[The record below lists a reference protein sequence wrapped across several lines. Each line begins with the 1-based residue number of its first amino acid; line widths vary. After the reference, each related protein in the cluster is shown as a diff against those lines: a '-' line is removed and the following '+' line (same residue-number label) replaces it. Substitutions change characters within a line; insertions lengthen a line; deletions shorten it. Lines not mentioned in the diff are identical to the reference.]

1 LIIVAVVLSALV
13 TMLLVAL
20 FIATVGPVS
29 RRFRIV
35 RTSTPASSVQSAPGI
50 SLRDEVDELAQ
61 FLAAWQRVTVDRLSG
76 RVEQS
81 EVLDKG
87 LLAHVAKLLGAER
100 IVISLLDPS
109 GLRVVDGHPD
119 VEESVV
125 VGDSPSRRAV
135 HSGQIFIGD
144 LNDDA
149 WGPDT
154 VAYRELTGA
163 GPVMAIPMVS
173 GGESIGAVMVLRSA
187 GEITFTRVESDRAR
201 ILVPPLAGA
210 VRLSSLSDQLRSDN
224 LAADVERTRLSNS
237 LRMLL
242 ESAGEGIYG
251 IDADGR
257 CTFMN
262 TAAAGALGV
271 DVSDVMGEL
280 THPLFH
286 HNRSDGSV
294 IAFTDSPI
302 YKAMHGGGSCR
313 VATEVMWRSDD
324 SSFPA
329 EYSAFPIVD
338 EAAVTGEATGA
349 VITFNDI
356 TERKRIEDDLAVAHA
371 QAMEASRLKSE
382 FLANMS
388 HEIRTPMN
396 GVIGMTGL
404 LFTTSLN
411 GEQREYAEAI
421 SQSAESLLTVINDIL
436 DFSKIEAGKIDI
448 EVIDFD
454 LRVVVEEA
462 AKVVAPKADEKD
474 LELAVMVDPQMSMRV
489 RGDPGRIRQ
498 ILINMLGNAVKFTD
512 VGEVILRVR
521 KESEQGTA
529 LGVRFEIIDTGI
541 GIDATQQARLFES
554 FIQADAST
562 TRRFG
567 GTGLGLAICK
577 KLVERMGGQVGVE
590 SAAGKGS
597 TFWFT
602 LTLETSARSHGKAA
616 PSRAALQDVRV
627 LVVDDNSTNRV
638 ILEQNLRVWG
648 ARSASFESGP
658 DALAGFRYAVEAG
671 DPYRL
676 AILDYQMPGMDGIDL
691 TRAIRRDPVYDSVGL
706 ILLTSSSRP
715 GDTEVAE
722 AAGINAFL
730 TKPARIANLY
740 DCLATLL
747 VRTDDEIGDPVITES
762 LRYSFTEVA
771 PEMRSRI
778 LVVDDNPVNQRVAV
792 RMLEKM
798 GHRVD
803 IADNGI
809 GALAALVRVRYDAVL
824 MDCQMPEMDGF
835 EATREI
841 RRREGSD
848 RHTVIIAMTAGAMTG
863 DQDKCLAAG
872 MDAYLSKPVKA
883 DVLASM
889 VDLWAGSK
897 SHHEQA
903 EAQDQPSGGL
913 LDQTYVAGLRELGT
927 DEFDKLIRLFL
938 KDGQQRVDGL
948 RAAQT
953 AGDRAAMVKLAH
965 SLKGSASSF
974 GAGTLAARCGELQA
988 RARAAD
994 AADDARMIDCVD
1006 AEFVLASAA
1015 LRAELEPETVV
1026 VHSNGAQ
1033 ANGPRANGANA
1044 PGQ

>member
-1 LIIVAVVLSALV
+1 MIVVAVLISVVL
-13 TMLLVAL
+13 TLLCGVL
-20 FIATVGPVS
+20 FLATIGPVS

-35 RTSTPASSVQSAPGI
+35 RTLSPSASHHAAPGI
-50 SLRDEVDELAQ
+50 TLRDEVDELAQ
-61 FLAAWQRVTVDRLSG
+61 FLAAWQRVTDDRLSG

-81 EVLDKG
+81 EVLDAG
-87 LLAHVAKLLGAER
+87 LLAHVANLLGAER

-109 GLRVVDGHPD
+109 GLRIVDGHPGI
-119 VEESVV
+119 EESIV

-135 HSGQIFIGD
+135 HSGQIYIGD
-144 LNDDA
+144 LHADKP

-154 VAYRELTGA
+154 IAFRDRTGT

-173 GGESIGAVMVLRSA
+173 GGESVGAVMVLRSA
-187 GEITFTRVESDRAR
+187 GEIQFTRVESDRAR

-210 VRLSSLSDQLRSDN
+210 VRLSSLSDQTRSDN
-224 LAADVERTRLSNS
+224 IAADMERTRLSTS

-271 DVSDVMGEL
+271 DVAKVMGEL

-286 HNRSDGSV
+286 HNRADGTV
-294 IAFTDSPI
+294 IAFIDSPI

-313 VATEVMWRSDD
+313 VATEVMWRSDGR
-324 SSFPA
+324 SFPA

-338 EAAVTGEATGA
+338 EAAITGEATGA

-404 LFTTSLN
+404 LCTTTLN
-411 GEQREYAEAI
+411 AEQREYAEAI
-421 SQSAESLLTVINDIL
+421 SQSAESLLAVINDIL

-454 LRVVVEEA
+454 LRTVVDEA
-462 AKVVAPKADEKD
+462 VKLVAPKADEKD
-474 LELAVMVDPQMSMRV
+474 LGLEVIVDPQMSMSV

-498 ILINMLGNAVKFTD
+498 ILINLLGNAVKFTD
-512 VGEVILRVR
+512 TGDVVLRVR
-521 KESEQGTA
+521 KESAHGTSI
-529 LGVRFEIIDTGI
+529 GVRFEVADTGI

-567 GTGLGLAICK
+567 GTGLGLAISK
-577 KLVERMGGQVGVE
+577 RLAERMGGQIGVLSE
-590 SAAGKGS
+590 AGRGS

-602 LTLETSARSHGKAA
+602 ITLETADHARGRQAPSPGLVPVPNGSADIVINERVRDSFIEVAESARA
-616 PSRAALQDVRV
+616 RL
-627 LVVDDNSTNRV
+627 LVVDDS
-638 ILEQNLRVWG
+638 
-648 ARSASFESGP
+648 
-658 DALAGFRYAVEAG
+658 
-671 DPYRL
+671 
-676 AILDYQMPGMDGIDL
+676 
-691 TRAIRRDPVYDSVGL
+691 
-706 ILLTSSSRP
+706 
-715 GDTEVAE
+715 
-722 AAGINAFL
+722 
-730 TKPARIANLY
+730 
-740 DCLATLL
+740 
-747 VRTDDEIGDPVITES
+747 
-762 LRYSFTEVA
+762 
-771 PEMRSRI
+771 
-778 LVVDDNPVNQRVAV
+778 PVNQRVAV

-798 GHRVD
+798 GHVVD
-803 IADNGI
+803 VADNGV
-809 GALAALVRVRYDAVL
+809 GALAALGRVRYDAVL

-848 RHTVIIAMTAGAMTG
+848 RHTIVIAMTAGAMAG
-863 DQDKCLAAG
+863 DHDKCLAAG
-872 MDAYLSKPVKA
+872 MDAYLSKPVMA
-883 DVLASM
+883 DNLMNMITSWFDPEAERKHASP
-889 VDLWAGSK
+889 G
-897 SHHEQA
+897 
-903 EAQDQPSGGL
+903 DQESAGL
-913 LDQTYVAGLRELGT
+913 LDQSYVTGLRELGT
-927 DEFDKLIRLFL
+927 REFDKLVRLFL
-938 KDGQQRVDGL
+938 KDGQTRIDGL

-953 AGDRAAMVKLAH
+953 TGDTSAMVKLAH

-988 RARAAD
+988 RARVAD
-994 AADDARMIDCVD
+994 TAEDARMIDSVN

-1015 LRAELEPETVV
+1015 LREELATDTAV
-1026 VHSNGAQ
+1026 VHADGVHEA
-1033 ANGPRANGANA
+1033 GV
-1044 PGQ
+1044 

>member
-1 LIIVAVVLSALV
+1 VIVIVILITVVV
-13 TMLLVAL
+13 TVLCGVL
-20 FIATVGPVS
+20 FLATMGPVS

-35 RTSTPASSVQSAPGI
+35 RTSRPSGSHQGAQGI
-50 SLRDEVDELAQ
+50 TLRDEVDELAQ
-61 FLAAWQRVTVDRLSG
+61 FLAAWQRVTDDRLSG

-81 EVLDKG
+81 EVLDAG
-87 LLAHVAKLLGAER
+87 LLAHVANLLGAER

-109 GLRVVDGHPD
+109 GLRIVDGHPGI
-119 VEESVV
+119 EESIV

-144 LNDDA
+144 LHSDKP
-149 WGPDT
+149 WGRDT
-154 VAYRELTGA
+154 IAFRDRTGT

-173 GGESIGAVMVLRSA
+173 GGESVGAVMVLRSA
-187 GEITFTRVESDRAR
+187 GQIQFTRVESDRAR

-210 VRLSSLSDQLRSDN
+210 VRLSSLSDQTRSDN
-224 LAADVERTRLSNS
+224 IAADVERTRLSTS

-271 DVSDVMGEL
+271 DISKVMGEL

-286 HNRSDGSV
+286 HNRADGSL
-294 IAFTDSPI
+294 IAFVDSPI

-313 VATEVMWRSDD
+313 VATEVMWRSDG

-338 EAAVTGEATGA
+338 EAAITGEATGA

-404 LFTTSLN
+404 LCTTTLSA
-411 GEQREYAEAI
+411 EQREYAEAI
-421 SQSAESLLTVINDIL
+421 SQSAESLLAVINDIL
-436 DFSKIEAGKIDI
+436 DFSKIEAGRIDI

-454 LRVVVEEA
+454 LHMVVEEA
-462 AKVVAPKADEKD
+462 AKLVAPKADEKD
-474 LELAVMVDPQMSMRV
+474 LELAVMVDPQISMSV

-498 ILINMLGNAVKFTD
+498 ILLNLLGNAVKFTD
-512 VGEVILRVR
+512 TGEVVLRVR
-521 KESEQGTA
+521 KESERGGSI
-529 LGVRFEIIDTGI
+529 GVRFEVTDTGI

-567 GTGLGLAICK
+567 GTGLGLAISK
-577 KLVERMGGQVGVE
+577 RLAERMGGEIGVLSE
-590 SAAGKGS
+590 AGKGS

-602 LTLETSARSHGKAA
+602 LTLETGARGPGRPAPAPGPARVPGGSAGGAINESVRYAFNEVAPSARA
-616 PSRAALQDVRV
+616 RV
-627 LVVDDNSTNRV
+627 LVVDDS
-638 ILEQNLRVWG
+638 
-648 ARSASFESGP
+648 
-658 DALAGFRYAVEAG
+658 
-671 DPYRL
+671 
-676 AILDYQMPGMDGIDL
+676 
-691 TRAIRRDPVYDSVGL
+691 
-706 ILLTSSSRP
+706 
-715 GDTEVAE
+715 
-722 AAGINAFL
+722 
-730 TKPARIANLY
+730 
-740 DCLATLL
+740 
-747 VRTDDEIGDPVITES
+747 
-762 LRYSFTEVA
+762 
-771 PEMRSRI
+771 
-778 LVVDDNPVNQRVAV
+778 PVNQRVAV

-798 GHRVD
+798 GHVVD
-803 IADNGI
+803 VADNGV
-809 GALAALVRVRYDAVL
+809 GALAALGRVRYDAVL

-835 EATREI
+835 EATREL

-848 RHTVIIAMTAGAMTG
+848 RHTIVIAMTAGAMAG
-863 DQDKCLAAG
+863 DQEKCRAAG
-872 MDAYLSKPVKA
+872 MDEYLSKPVMA
-883 DVLASM
+883 DTLMNTITSWLDPEAERSRT
-889 VDLWAGSK
+889 
-897 SHHEQA
+897 SHPKQE
-903 EAQDQPSGGL
+903 PPGL
-913 LDQTYVAGLRELGT
+913 LDQRYVTGLRELGT
-927 DEFDKLIRLFL
+927 DEFDKLVRLFL
-938 KDGQQRVDGL
+938 KDGETFIDGL
-948 RAAQT
+948 RAAQRT
-953 AGDRAAMVKLAH
+953 GDTSAMVKLAH

-974 GAGTLAARCGELQA
+974 GAGTLASRCGELQA

-994 AADDARMIDCVD
+994 AAEDARMIDSVV
-1006 AEFVLASAA
+1006 AEFALASAA
-1015 LRAELEPETVV
+1015 LREELAPDSAVV
-1026 VHSNGAQ
+1026 NGARGHQ
-1033 ANGPRANGANA
+1033 AGA
-1044 PGQ
+1044 

>member
-1 LIIVAVVLSALV
+1 VIVAAVLISVVATVLCVVLFL
-13 TMLLVAL
+13 
-20 FIATVGPVS
+20 ATIGPMS

-35 RTSTPASSVQSAPGI
+35 RMSSAATNPQASPGI
-50 SLRDEVDELAQ
+50 TLRDEVDELAQ

-87 LLAHVAKLLGAER
+87 LLAHVASLLGAER

-109 GLRVVDGHPD
+109 GLRVVDGHPAVD
-119 VEESVV
+119 ESVV

-135 HSGQIFIGD
+135 HTGQIFIGD
-144 LNDDA
+144 LHSES
-149 WGPDT
+149 WGKDT
-154 VAYRELTGA
+154 IAYRDLTGA

-187 GEITFTRVESDRAR
+187 GEIQFSRVESDRAR

-210 VRLSSLSDQLRSDN
+210 VGLSSLSDQLRSDN

-262 TAAAGALGV
+262 TAAAGALRV
-271 DVSDVMGEL
+271 DIAKVMGEL

-286 HNRSDGSV
+286 HNRADGSV

-313 VATEVMWRSDD
+313 VATEVMWRSDG

-404 LFTTSLN
+404 LFTTTMN
-411 GEQREYAEAI
+411 AEQREYAEAI
-421 SQSAESLLTVINDIL
+421 SQSAESLLTVVNDIL

-462 AKVVAPKADEKD
+462 AKLIAPKAYEKD
-474 LELAVMVDPQMSMRV
+474 LELAVMLDSQMSMRV

-498 ILINMLGNAVKFTD
+498 VLINMLGNAVKFTD
-512 VGEVILRVR
+512 TGEVILRVR
-521 KESEQGTA
+521 KEAEHGTSID
-529 LGVRFEIIDTGI
+529 LRFEVTDTGI
-541 GIDATQQARLFES
+541 GIDAAQQARLFES
-554 FIQADAST
+554 FTQADAST

-577 KLVERMGGQVGVE
+577 KLVERMGGEVGIVSE
-590 SAAGKGS
+590 EGKGS

-602 LTLETSARSHGKAA
+602 LTLETGTRVQGRPA
-616 PSRAALQDVRV
+616 PSRAALQDIRI
-627 LVVDDNSTNRV
+627 LVVDDNKTNRV

-648 ARSASFESGP
+648 ARPASFESGY
-658 DALAGFRYAVEAG
+658 DALAALRHAVEAG
-671 DPYRL
+671 DAYRL
-676 AILDYQMPGMDGIDL
+676 AILDYQMPQMDGIDL
-691 TRAIRRDPVYDSVGL
+691 ARAIGRDPTINSVGL

-715 GDTEVAE
+715 GDPQVAE
-722 AAGINAFL
+722 AAGIRAFL
-730 TKPARIANLY
+730 TKPARIADLY
-740 DCLATLL
+740 DCLAALL
-747 VRTDDEIGDPVITES
+747 APPDPDAAGGVITDS
-762 LRYSFTEVA
+762 IHYSFTEVSPA
-771 PEMRSRI
+771 SRARL

-798 GHRVD
+798 GHIVD

-809 GALAALVRVRYDAVL
+809 GALAAIGRVKYDAVL
-824 MDCQMPEMDGF
+824 MDCQMPQMDGF

-841 RRREGSD
+841 RRREGAE
-848 RHTVIIAMTAGAMTG
+848 RHTIVIAMTAGAMAG

-883 DVLASM
+883 DKLAAI
-889 VDLWAGSK
+889 VTLWTDPDTQQKQVPYRAPEST
-897 SHHEQA
+897 
-903 EAQDQPSGGL
+903 GL

-927 DEFDKLIRLFL
+927 DEFDKLVRLFL
-938 KDGQQRVDGL
+938 KDGQTRIDGL
-948 RAAQT
+948 RTAQT
-953 AGDRAAMVKLAH
+953 AGDTSAMVKLAH

-994 AADDARMIDCVD
+994 PAEDARMIDSVD

-1015 LRAELEPETVV
+1015 LREELVPEAQAAHSDR
-1026 VHSNGAQ
+1026 VHGNGA
-1033 ANGPRANGANA
+1033 
-1044 PGQ
+1044 

>member
-1 LIIVAVVLSALV
+1 
-13 TMLLVAL
+13 
-20 FIATVGPVS
+20 VGED
-29 RRFRIV
+29 
-35 RTSTPASSVQSAPGI
+35 Q
-50 SLRDEVDELAQ
+50 
-61 FLAAWQRVTVDRLSG
+61 
-76 RVEQS
+76 
-81 EVLDKG
+81 
-87 LLAHVAKLLGAER
+87 
-100 IVISLLDPS
+100 
-109 GLRVVDGHPD
+109 
-119 VEESVV
+119 
-125 VGDSPSRRAV
+125 
-135 HSGQIFIGD
+135 
-144 LNDDA
+144 
-149 WGPDT
+149 
-154 VAYRELTGA
+154 
-163 GPVMAIPMVS
+163 
-173 GGESIGAVMVLRSA
+173 
-187 GEITFTRVESDRAR
+187 FTRVESDRAR

-224 LAADVERTRLSNS
+224 IAADVERTRLSDS
-237 LRMLL
+237 LRLLL

-271 DVSDVMGEL
+271 DVSHVMGEL

-286 HNRSDGSV
+286 HNRADGSV
-294 IAFTDSPI
+294 IAFMDSSI
-302 YKAMHGGGSCR
+302 YKALHGGGSCR
-313 VATEVMWRSDD
+313 VATEVMWRSDG

-404 LFTTSLN
+404 LFTTTLN
-411 GEQREYAEAI
+411 AEQREYAEAI

-462 AKVVAPKADEKD
+462 AKLVAPKADEKD
-474 LELAVMVDPQMSMRV
+474 LELAVMVDPQMSMSM

-512 VGEVILRVR
+512 KGEVILRVR
-521 KESEQGTA
+521 KESEHGA
-529 LGVRFEIIDTGI
+529 SVGVRFEVADTGI
-541 GIDATQQARLFES
+541 GIDAAHQARLFES

-577 KLVERMGGQVGVE
+577 KLVERMGGQVGVVSE
-590 SAAGKGS
+590 AGKGS

-602 LTLETSARSHGKAA
+602 LTLETGTRALGGQA
-616 PSRAALQDVRV
+616 PSRGALQDIRV
-627 LVVDDNSTNRV
+627 LVLDDNKTNR
-638 ILEQNLRVWG
+638 
-648 ARSASFESGP
+648 ADES
-658 DALAGFRYAVEAG
+658 
-671 DPYRL
+671 
-676 AILDYQMPGMDGIDL
+676 
-691 TRAIRRDPVYDSVGL
+691 T
-706 ILLTSSSRP
+706 
-715 GDTEVAE
+715 E
-722 AAGINAFL
+722 AAIPEG
-730 TKPARIANLY
+730 
-740 DCLATLL
+740 
-747 VRTDDEIGDPVITES
+747 V
-762 LRYSFTEVA
+762 RYSFAEVA
-771 PEMRSRI
+771 RASRARL

-798 GHRVD
+798 GHVVD
-803 IADNGI
+803 IADDGV
-809 GALAALVRVRYDAVL
+809 GALAAMGRVKYDAVL
-824 MDCQMPEMDGF
+824 MDCQMPVMDGF
-835 EATREI
+835 AATREV
-841 RRREGSD
+841 RRREGSS
-848 RHTVIIAMTAGAMTG
+848 RHTVIIAMTAGAMAG

-883 DVLASM
+883 DKLAAM
-889 VDLWAGSK
+889 VTRWTDPAT
-897 SHHEQA
+897 HHNN
-903 EAQDQPSGGL
+903 DSSPGL
-913 LDQTYVAGLRELGT
+913 LDQTFVTGLRELGT

-938 KDGQQRVDGL
+938 ADGQTRIDGL

-953 AGDRAAMVKLAH
+953 SGDTSAMVKLAH
-965 SLKGSASSF
+965 ILKGSASSF

-994 AADDARMIDCVD
+994 ADEDARMIDSVD

-1015 LRAELEPETVV
+1015 LRDEL
-1026 VHSNGAQ
+1026 
-1033 ANGPRANGANA
+1033 A
-1044 PGQ
+1044 PGPGIAHGDRRPEASV

>member
-1 LIIVAVVLSALV
+1 VIVAAVLISVVV
-13 TMLLVAL
+13 TVLC
-20 FIATVGPVS
+20 IVGVFAIIEPVS
-29 RRFRIV
+29 RRFRSV
-35 RTSTPASSVQSAPGI
+35 RTRSSAPESQPPPGL

-61 FLAAWQRVTVDRLSG
+61 FLAAWQRVTLDRLSG

-81 EVLDKG
+81 EVLEKG

-100 IVISLLDPS
+100 IVITLLDPG
-109 GLRVVDGHPD
+109 GLRIVDGHPGIP
-119 VEESVV
+119 ESAVA
-125 VGDSPSRRAV
+125 GDSPSARAV
-135 HSGQIFIGD
+135 QTGQIFIGD
-144 LNDDA
+144 LHA
-149 WGPDT
+149 EEWGGDT
-154 VAYRELTGA
+154 LAYRDETGI

-173 GGESIGAVMVLRSA
+173 GGETIGAVMVVRTT
-187 GEITFTRVESDRAR
+187 GEFPFTRVESDRAR

-224 LAADVERTRLSNS
+224 LAADVERTRLANS

-262 TAAAGALGV
+262 TAAAGALGI
-271 DVSDVMGEL
+271 DTSKVMGEF

-286 HNRSDGSV
+286 HKRADGSV
-294 IAFTDSPI
+294 IPFVDSPI
-302 YKAMHGGGSCR
+302 YQVMHGGGSCR
-313 VATEVMWRSDD
+313 VATEVMWRSDG

-338 EAAVTGEATGA
+338 EAAVAGEATGA
-349 VITFNDI
+349 VITFDDI

-404 LFTTSLN
+404 LFTTTLN

-462 AKVVAPKADEKD
+462 AKLIAPKADEKD
-474 LELAVMVDPQMSMRV
+474 LELAVMVDPQMPMRV

-512 VGEVILRVR
+512 TGEVILRVR
-521 KESEQGTA
+521 QESEDGTSV
-529 LGVRFEIIDTGI
+529 GIRFEITDTGI
-541 GIDATQQARLFES
+541 GIDAAQQTRLFES

-577 KLVERMGGQVGVE
+577 KLVERMGGEIGVE
-590 SAAGKGS
+590 SVAGTGS

-602 LTLETSARSHGKAA
+602 LTMETGARASVRPA
-616 PSRAALQDVRV
+616 PSRTALQGVRV
-627 LVVDDNSTNRV
+627 LVVDDNKTNRV

-648 ARSASFESGP
+648 ARSTSFESGP
-658 DALAGFRYAVEAG
+658 EALAGLRHAVEAG
-671 DPYRL
+671 DPFSL
-676 AILDYQMPGMDGIDL
+676 AILDYQMPDMDGIGL
-691 TRAIRRDPVYDSVGL
+691 ARAVRHDPQISSIGL
-706 ILLTSSSRP
+706 VLLTSISRP
-715 GDTEVAE
+715 GDTRVAE
-722 AAGINAFL
+722 QAGINAFL
-730 TKPARIANLY
+730 TKPARIADLY
-740 DCLATLL
+740 VCLATLL
-747 VRTDDEIGDPVITES
+747 ETPATQMPDGLLTETV
-762 LRYSFTEVA
+762 RYSFVEVA
-771 PEMRSRI
+771 AESRLRL

-798 GHRVD
+798 GHSVD
-803 IADNGI
+803 VADNGV
-809 GALAALVRVRYDAVL
+809 GALEAMLRLKYDAVL

-841 RRREGSD
+841 RRREGLD
-848 RHTVIIAMTAGAMTG
+848 RHTIVIAMTAGAMAG
-863 DQDKCLAAG
+863 DQEKCIAAG

-883 DVLASM
+883 DELAAM
-889 VDLWAGSK
+889 VTRWTDPGAHQTQIAPEKETS
-897 SHHEQA
+897 SSET
-903 EAQDQPSGGL
+903 
-913 LDQTYVAGLRELGT
+913 LDQSYVIGLRELGA
-927 DEFDKLIRLFL
+927 DEFDKLVRLFL
-938 KDGQQRVDGL
+938 KDGQARVDRL

-953 AGDRAAMVKLAH
+953 AGDTAAMVKLAH
-965 SLKGSASSF
+965 SLKGSAGNF
-974 GAGTLAARCGELQA
+974 GAGTLAARCRELQA
-988 RARAAD
+988 RATEAD
-994 AADDARMIDCVD
+994 ASEDARMIDSVD

-1015 LRAELEPETVV
+1015 LREELAFEAAA
-1026 VHSNGAQ
+1026 VHSNGA
-1033 ANGPRANGANA
+1033 NA
-1044 PGQ
+1044 ATF

>member
-1 LIIVAVVLSALV
+1 VIIVAVAISAVATL
-13 TMLLVAL
+13 LLVGL
-20 FIATVGPVS
+20 FVATAGPVS

-35 RTSTPASSVQSAPGI
+35 RVSTPVAQVETSPGI
-50 SLRDEVDELAQ
+50 TLRDEVDELAQ

-109 GLRVVDGHPD
+109 GLRIVDGHPD

-135 HSGQIFIGD
+135 QSGQIFIGD
-144 LNDDA
+144 LGAEPWGEDTINYRDA
-149 WGPDT
+149 
-154 VAYRELTGA
+154 TGT

-187 GEITFTRVESDRAR
+187 GEIQFTRVESDRAR

-251 IDADGR
+251 IDAEGR

-271 DVSDVMGEL
+271 EVADVMGEL

-294 IAFTDSPI
+294 IAFIDSPI

-313 VATEVMWRSDD
+313 VATEVMWRSDG

-521 KESEQGTA
+521 QESEHERSVG
-529 LGVRFEIIDTGI
+529 LRFEIIDTGI
-541 GIDATQQARLFES
+541 GIDAAQQARLFES

-577 KLVERMGGQVGVE
+577 QLVERMGGQVGVDSE
-590 SAAGKGS
+590 AGKGS

-602 LTLETSARSHGKAA
+602 LTLETASHTSGRAA
-616 PSRAALQDVRV
+616 PSRDALHDIRV

-648 ARSASFESGP
+648 ARSASFENGQT
-658 DALAGFRYAVEAG
+658 ALAGLHYGVSAG
-671 DPYRL
+671 DPFRL

-691 TRAIRRDPVYDSVGL
+691 ARAIRRDPSFKGLGL

-715 GDTEVAE
+715 GDRQVAE
-722 AAGINAFL
+722 DAGINAFL
-730 TKPARIANLY
+730 TKPARVAHLY

-747 VRTDDEIGDPVITES
+747 DRQEESADPVITES
-762 LRYSFTEVA
+762 LRYAFTEVEPA
-771 PEMRSRI
+771 MRSRL

-798 GHRVD
+798 GHVVD
-803 IADNGI
+803 VADNGV
-809 GALAALVRVRYDAVL
+809 GALAALLRVKYDAVL

-841 RRREGSD
+841 RRREGPD
-848 RHTVIIAMTAGAMTG
+848 RHTIVIAMTAGAMAG
-863 DQDKCLAAG
+863 DQEKCLAAG

-883 DVLASM
+883 DKLAAM
-889 VDLWAGSK
+889 VALWADPT
-897 SHHEQA
+897 SHRAAVAAVEHPTA
-903 EAQDQPSGGL
+903 GL
-913 LDQTYVAGLRELGT
+913 LDQSYVEGLRELGD
-927 DEFDKLIRLFL
+927 DEFTKLVRLFL
-938 KDGQQRVDGL
+938 KDGQTRVDGL
-948 RAAQT
+948 RAAQA
-953 AGDRAAMVKLAH
+953 AGDKASMVKFAH

-994 AADDARMIDCVD
+994 AAEDARMIDCVD

-1015 LRAELEPETVV
+1015 LREELGPDDSEFEEPVALGT
-1026 VHSNGAQ
+1026 GAHTTD
-1033 ANGPRANGANA
+1033 G
-1044 PGQ
+1044 

>member
-1 LIIVAVVLSALV
+1 MILVAVLVSVLATV
-13 TMLLVAL
+13 VCGVLLVGAIGL
-20 FIATVGPVS
+20 IS
-29 RRFRIV
+29 RRFRVV
-35 RTSTPASSVQSAPGI
+35 RTSTMVATTSASAGI
-50 SLRDEVDELAQ
+50 TLRDEVDELAQ

-109 GLRVVDGHPD
+109 GLRIVDGHPA

-125 VGDSPSRRAV
+125 AGDSPSRRAV
-135 HSGQIFIGD
+135 HTGQIFIGD
-144 LNDDA
+144 LHSES
-149 WGPDT
+149 WGKDT
-154 VAYRELTGA
+154 IAYRDLTGA

-173 GGESIGAVMVLRSA
+173 GGESIGAVMVLRSS
-187 GEITFTRVESDRAR
+187 GETHFTRVESDRAR

-210 VRLSSLSDQLRSDN
+210 VGLSSLSDQLRSDN

-262 TAAAGALGV
+262 TAASGALGV
-271 DVSDVMGEL
+271 DISKVMGEL

-286 HNRSDGSV
+286 HNRADGSA

-313 VATEVMWRSDD
+313 VATEVMWRSDGN
-324 SSFPA
+324 SFPA

-356 TERKRIEDDLAVAHA
+356 TERKRTEDDLAVAHA

-404 LFTTSLN
+404 LFTTTMN
-411 GEQREYAEAI
+411 AEQREYAEAI

-454 LRVVVEEA
+454 LRMVVEEA
-462 AKVVAPKADEKD
+462 AKLIAPKADAKD

-512 VGEVILRVR
+512 TGEVILRVR
-521 KESEQGTA
+521 KEAERGKA
-529 LGVRFEIIDTGI
+529 IDLRFEVTDTGI
-541 GIDATQQARLFES
+541 GIDAAQQRRLFES

-577 KLVERMGGQVGVE
+577 KLVERMGGEVGVVSE
-590 SAAGKGS
+590 AGKGS

-602 LTLETSARSHGKAA
+602 LTLEAGARAQERPA
-616 PSRAALQDVRV
+616 PSRAALQDIRV
-627 LVVDDNSTNRV
+627 LVVDDNKTNRV

-648 ARSASFESGP
+648 ARSASFESGA
-658 DALAGFRYAVEAG
+658 DALAGLRHAVEAG

-676 AILDYQMPGMDGIDL
+676 AILDYQMPQMDGIEL
-691 TRAIRRDPVYDSVGL
+691 AMRIGRDPAINGVGL
-706 ILLTSSSRP
+706 ILLTSSSGP
-715 GDTEVAE
+715 GDTQ
-722 AAGINAFL
+722 AAADAGVRAFL
-730 TKPARIANLY
+730 TKPARITDLY
-740 DCLATLL
+740 ECLATLL
-747 VRTDDEIGDPVITES
+747 APPDPEAAGRVITDS
-762 LRYSFTEVA
+762 IRYSFTEVSSA
-771 PEMRSRI
+771 SRARL

-798 GHRVD
+798 GHVVD

-809 GALAALVRVRYDAVL
+809 GALAALGRVKYDAVL

-841 RRREGSD
+841 RRREASD
-848 RHTVIIAMTAGAMTG
+848 RHTVIIAMTAGAMAG

-883 DVLASM
+883 DKLAAM
-889 VDLWAGSK
+889 VTLWTDPDT
-897 SHHEQA
+897 HR
-903 EAQDQPSGGL
+903 DQTPFTSDALPGL
-913 LDQTYVAGLRELGT
+913 LDQTYVTGLRELGT
-927 DEFDKLIRLFL
+927 EEFDKLVRLFL
-938 KDGQQRVDGL
+938 RDGQTRVDNL
-948 RAAQT
+948 RVAQ
-953 AGDRAAMVKLAH
+953 ANGDTTAMVKLAH

-974 GAGTLAARCGELQA
+974 GAGALAARCGELQA
-988 RARAAD
+988 RARAGD
-994 AADDARMIDCVD
+994 AGEDARMIDSVD

-1015 LRAELEPETVV
+1015 LRDELMPGPA
-1026 VHSNGAQ
+1026 GAL
-1033 ANGPRANGANA
+1033 NSGASRDA
-1044 PGQ
+1044 G

>member
-1 LIIVAVVLSALV
+1 MILVAILTSVVVTVLCVVLFL
-13 TMLLVAL
+13 
-20 FIATVGPVS
+20 ATIGPVS

-35 RTSTPASSVQSAPGI
+35 RTSPPSASSGSAPGI
-50 SLRDEVDELAQ
+50 TLRDEVDELAQ

-81 EVLDKG
+81 EVLDAG
-87 LLAHVAKLLGAER
+87 LLAHVAKLLSAER

-109 GLRVVDGHPD
+109 GLRIVDGHPGI
-119 VEESVV
+119 EESVV

-135 HSGQIFIGD
+135 HTGQIFIGD
-144 LNDDA
+144 LHSEP
-149 WGPDT
+149 WGQDT
-154 VAYRELTGA
+154 IAFRDRTGT

-187 GEITFTRVESDRAR
+187 GEVQFTRVESDRAR

-224 LAADVERTRLSNS
+224 IAADVERTRLANS

-271 DVSDVMGEL
+271 DIANVMGEL

-286 HNRSDGSV
+286 HNRADGSV
-294 IAFTDSPI
+294 IAFIDSPI

-313 VATEVMWRSDD
+313 VATEVMWRSDG

-338 EAAVTGEATGA
+338 EAAITGEATGA

-356 TERKRIEDDLAVAHA
+356 TERKRIEDDLAIAHA
-371 QAMEASRLKSE
+371 EAMEASRLKSE

-404 LFTTSLN
+404 LFTTTLN
-411 GEQREYAEAI
+411 AEQREYAEAI

-462 AKVVAPKADEKD
+462 AKLVAPKADEKD
-474 LELAVMVDPQMSMRV
+474 LELAVMVDPKMSMRV

-512 VGEVILRVR
+512 AGEVILRVR
-521 KESEQGTA
+521 KESEHGNSI
-529 LGVRFEIIDTGI
+529 GVRFEVTDTGI
-541 GIDATQQARLFES
+541 GIDATQQTRLFES

-577 KLVERMGGQVGVE
+577 KLVERMGGEVGVLSE
-590 SAAGKGS
+590 AGKGS

-602 LTLETSARSHGKAA
+602 LTLETGARAIGRSA
-616 PSRAALQDVRV
+616 PSRAALQDVRI
-627 LVVDDNSTNRV
+627 LVVDDNKTNRV
-638 ILEQNLRVWG
+638 VLEQNLRVWG
-648 ARSASFESGP
+648 ARSASFESGR
-658 DALAGFRYAVEAG
+658 DALIGLRHAIEAG

-676 AILDYQMPGMDGIDL
+676 AILDCQMPEMDGIDL
-691 TRAIRRDPVYDSVGL
+691 ARAIRRDPMINEVGL
-706 ILLTSSSRP
+706 ILLTSSSRA
-715 GDTEVAE
+715 GDTQVAE
-722 AAGINAFL
+722 EAGIRAFL
-730 TKPARIANLY
+730 TKPARIADLY
-740 DCLATLL
+740 DCLATLI
-747 VRTDDEIGDPVITES
+747 TPPEEEAFEGVITES
-762 LRYSFTEVA
+762 VRYSFTEVA
-771 PEMRSRI
+771 SAARARV

-798 GHRVD
+798 GHIVD
-803 IADNGI
+803 VADNGI
-809 GALAALVRVRYDAVL
+809 GALAALARVKYDAVL

-848 RHTVIIAMTAGAMTG
+848 RHTIIIAMTAGAMAG

-872 MDAYLSKPVKA
+872 MDAYLSKPVMA
-883 DVLASM
+883 DKLASLIM
-889 VDLWAGSK
+889 LWCDPDA
-897 SHHEQA
+897 HP
-903 EAQDQPSGGL
+903 AQSTSRDDTSGGL
-913 LDQTYVAGLRELGT
+913 LDQSYVTGLRELGT
-927 DEFDKLIRLFL
+927 DEFDKIVRLFL
-938 KDGQQRVDGL
+938 KDGQTRIDGL

-953 AGDRAAMVKLAH
+953 TGDTSAMVKLAH

-994 AADDARMIDCVD
+994 AAEDARMIDSVD

-1015 LRAELEPETVV
+1015 LRDELAPDPEA
-1026 VHSNGAQ
+1026 VHGNGGYQ
-1033 ANGPRANGANA
+1033 ARARPTPRAS
-1044 PGQ
+1044 

>member
-1 LIIVAVVLSALV
+1 MTIVVVLVSVVATLA
-13 TMLLVAL
+13 LVAL
-20 FIATVGPVS
+20 FVATIGPVS

-35 RTSTPASSVQSAPGI
+35 RTSSPIASPQSSPGI

-109 GLRVVDGHPD
+109 GLRIVDGHPD
-119 VEESVV
+119 VEELVV

-135 HSGQIFIGD
+135 HSGQIYIGD
-144 LNDDA
+144 LCA
-149 WGPDT
+149 EPWGQDT
-154 VAYRELTGA
+154 IAYRDLTNT

-187 GEITFTRVESDRAR
+187 GEIQFTRVESDRAR

-224 LAADVERTRLSNS
+224 IAADVERTRLSNS

-271 DVSDVMGEL
+271 DVSSVMGEL

-294 IAFTDSPI
+294 IAFIDSPI

-313 VATEVMWRSDD
+313 VATEVMWRSNG

-421 SQSAESLLTVINDIL
+421 SQSAELLLTVINDIL

-474 LELAVMVDPQMSMRV
+474 LELAVMVDPQMTMRV

-512 VGEVILRVR
+512 AGEVILRVR
-521 KESEQGTA
+521 KESEHGTA
-529 LGVRFEIIDTGI
+529 MGLRFEITDTGI
-541 GIDATQQARLFES
+541 GIDATQRARLFES

-590 SAAGKGS
+590 SEAGVGS

-602 LTLETSARSHGKAA
+602 LTLETATRALSRPA
-616 PSRAALQDVRV
+616 PSRNALQDVRV

-658 DALAGFRYAVEAG
+658 DALAGLRHAVDAG

-691 TRAIRRDPVYDSVGL
+691 TRAIRRDPVYAAVGL

-715 GDTEVAE
+715 GDTQIAE
-722 AAGINAFL
+722 QAGINAFL

-747 VRTDDEIGDPVITES
+747 VRSDEDGGDQVITES
-762 LRYSFTEVA
+762 LRYSFTEVS
-771 PEMRSRI
+771 PELRSRI

-798 GHRVD
+798 GHIVD

-809 GALAALVRVRYDAVL
+809 GALAALGRVRYDAVL

-835 EATREI
+835 EATREV

-848 RHTVIIAMTAGAMTG
+848 RHTVIIAMTAGAMAG
-863 DQDKCLAAG
+863 DQEKCLAAG

-883 DVLASM
+883 DKLAAM
-889 VDLWAGSK
+889 VALWTGADLHGK
-897 SHHEQA
+897 VPT
-903 EAQDQPSGGL
+903 QDPAIAGL
-913 LDQTYVAGLRELGT
+913 LDQTYVSGLRELGT

-938 KDGQQRVDGL
+938 TDGQTRVDGL
-948 RAAQT
+948 RAAQL
-953 AGDRAAMVKLAH
+953 AGDTSAMVKLAH

-994 AADDARMIDCVD
+994 AAEDARMIDRVD

-1015 LRAELEPETVV
+1015 LREELAPEPAVAQV
-1026 VHSNGAQ
+1026 DGARPK
-1033 ANGPRANGANA
+1033 GG
-1044 PGQ
+1044 

>member
-1 LIIVAVVLSALV
+1 MIIAAVLISVLA
-13 TMLLVAL
+13 TMLCVGIFVAT
-20 FIATVGPVS
+20 IGPVS

-35 RTSTPASSVQSAPGI
+35 RASSPNPTLQAPAGI
-50 SLRDEVDELAQ
+50 TLRDEVDELAQ

-109 GLRVVDGHPD
+109 GLRIVDGHPGI
-119 VEESVV
+119 EESVI

-135 HSGQIFIGD
+135 HTGQIFIGD
-144 LNDDA
+144 LQSEL
-149 WGPDT
+149 WGQDT
-154 VAYRELTGA
+154 IAYRDGTGT

-173 GGESIGAVMVLRSA
+173 GGESIGAVMVLRSV
-187 GEITFTRVESDRAR
+187 GETQFTRVESDRAR

-210 VRLSSLSDQLRSDN
+210 VGLSSLSDQLRSDN
-224 LAADVERTRLSNS
+224 IAADVERTRLSNS

-271 DVSDVMGEL
+271 DISNVMGEL
-280 THPLFH
+280 THPRFH
-286 HNRSDGSV
+286 HNRADGSV
-294 IAFTDSPI
+294 IAFIDSPI

-313 VATEVMWRSDD
+313 VATEVMWRSDG

-404 LFTTSLN
+404 LFTTAMN
-411 GEQREYAEAI
+411 AEQREYAEAI

-462 AKVVAPKADEKD
+462 AKLVAPKADEKD
-474 LELAVMVDPQMSMRV
+474 LELGVMVDPQMPTRV

-512 VGEVILRVR
+512 AGEVVLRVR
-521 KESEQGTA
+521 KESEHGTA
-529 LGVRFEIIDTGI
+529 VGVRFEVTDTGI
-541 GIDATQQARLFES
+541 GIDAAQQLRLFES

-577 KLVERMGGQVGVE
+577 KLVERMGGQVGVQSE
-590 SAAGKGS
+590 AGKGS
-597 TFWFT
+597 TFWFS
-602 LTLETSARSHGKAA
+602 LTLETGTLRPERPA
-616 PSRAALQDVRV
+616 PSHAALQDVRV
-627 LVVDDNSTNRV
+627 LVVDDNKTNRV

-648 ARSASFESGP
+648 ARSSSFESGH
-658 DALAGFRYAVEAG
+658 DALLGLHHALEAG

-676 AILDYQMPGMDGIDL
+676 AVLDYQMPAMDGIEL
-691 TRAIRRDPVYDSVGL
+691 ARAIRRDATIEGIGL

-715 GDTEVAE
+715 GDPRIAE
-722 AAGINAFL
+722 QAGIDAFL
-730 TKPARIANLY
+730 TKPARLADLY
-740 DCLATLL
+740 DCLAALL
-747 VRTDDEIGDPVITES
+747 EPGGDESPGLITES
-762 LRYSFTEVA
+762 VRYSFTEA
-771 PEMRSRI
+771 PPASKQRL

-798 GHRVD
+798 GHVVD
-803 IADNGI
+803 VADNGI
-809 GALAALVRVRYDAVL
+809 GALAALARVKYDAVL

-848 RHTVIIAMTAGAMTG
+848 RHTIVIAMTAGAMAG
-863 DQDKCLAAG
+863 DQEKCLMAG

-883 DVLASM
+883 DKLAEM
-889 VDLWAGSK
+889 ITLWTDPNAGRRHQPSYTM
-897 SHHEQA
+897 
-903 EAQDQPSGGL
+903 QPSGGL
-913 LDQTYVAGLRELGT
+913 LDQTYVTGLRELGT
-927 DEFDKLIRLFL
+927 DEFDKLVRLFL
-938 KDGQQRVDGL
+938 KDGQTRIDGL

-953 AGDRAAMVKLAH
+953 TGDTSAMVKLAH

-994 AADDARMIDCVD
+994 AAEDARMIDSVD
-1006 AEFVLASAA
+1006 AEFVRASAA
-1015 LRAELEPETVV
+1015 LREEL
-1026 VHSNGAQ
+1026 
-1033 ANGPRANGANA
+1033 A
-1044 PGQ
+1044 PDPALA

>member
-1 LIIVAVVLSALV
+1 LIFVAALISV
-13 TMLLVAL
+13 
-20 FIATVGPVS
+20 IATLLCVVVFMATIGPVS

-35 RTSTPASSVQSAPGI
+35 RTSSPAAHEASSGI
-50 SLRDEVDELAQ
+50 TLRDEVDELAQ

-87 LLAHVAKLLGAER
+87 LLAHVAKLLAAER

-109 GLRVVDGHPD
+109 GLRIVDGHPD

-125 VGDSPSRRAV
+125 MGDSPSRRAV
-135 HSGQIFIGD
+135 NSGQIFIGD
-144 LNDDA
+144 LHGDF
-149 WGPDT
+149 WGQDT
-154 VAYRELTGA
+154 VTYRDETGT

-187 GEITFTRVESDRAR
+187 GEVQFTRVESDRAR

-210 VRLSSLSDQLRSDN
+210 VGLSSLSDQLRSDN
-224 LAADVERTRLSNS
+224 IAADEERTRLSNS

-262 TAAAGALGV
+262 TAASGALGV
-271 DVSDVMGEL
+271 DISKVMGEL

-286 HNRSDGSV
+286 HNRADGTV
-294 IAFTDSPI
+294 IAFIDSPI

-313 VATEVMWRSDD
+313 VATEVMWRSDG

-404 LFTTSLN
+404 LFTTTMN
-411 GEQREYAEAI
+411 AEQREYAEAI

-462 AKVVAPKADEKD
+462 AKLVAPKADEKD
-474 LELAVMVDPQMSMRV
+474 LELAVMIDPQMSMRV

-512 VGEVILRVR
+512 TGEVILRVR
-521 KESEQGTA
+521 KESEHGSA
-529 LGVRFEIIDTGI
+529 IGIRFEVTDTGI
-541 GIDATQQARLFES
+541 GIDAAQQARLFES

-577 KLVERMGGQVGVE
+577 KLVERMGGKVGVLSE
-590 SAAGKGS
+590 AGKGS

-602 LTLETSARSHGKAA
+602 LTLETGARVVGRPA

-627 LVVDDNSTNRV
+627 LVVDDNKTNRV

-648 ARSASFESGP
+648 ARSASFENGF
-658 DALAGFRYAVEAG
+658 DALAGLRHAVEAG

-676 AILDYQMPGMDGIDL
+676 AILDYQMPGMDGIGL
-691 TRAIRRDPVYDSVGL
+691 ARAIRRDASLVGIDL
-706 ILLTSSSRP
+706 VLLTSSSRP
-715 GDTEVAE
+715 GDTAIAE
-722 AAGINAFL
+722 EAGINGFL
-730 TKPARIANLY
+730 TKPARIADLY
-740 DCLATLL
+740 DCLALL
-747 VRTDDEIGDPVITES
+747 LEPAPDEDRGVLTDSV
-762 LRYSFTEVA
+762 RYSFTEVA
-771 PEMRSRI
+771 PDSKAHL

-798 GHRVD
+798 GHVVD
-803 IADNGI
+803 IADNGV
-809 GALAALVRVRYDAVL
+809 GALAALARVKYDAVL

-835 EATREI
+835 EATREV
-841 RRREGSD
+841 RRREGAD
-848 RHTVIIAMTAGAMTG
+848 RHTIIIAMTAGAMAG
-863 DQDKCLAAG
+863 DQEKCLAAG

-883 DVLASM
+883 DKLAAM
-889 VDLWAGSK
+889 VTLWTGPNAAHRNHVASGSPVP
-897 SHHEQA
+897 A
-903 EAQDQPSGGL
+903 GL
-913 LDQTYVAGLRELGT
+913 LDQSYVVGLRELGT
-927 DEFDKLIRLFL
+927 DEFDKLVRLFL
-938 KDGQQRVDGL
+938 RDGQTRIDGL
-948 RAAQT
+948 RQAQ
-953 AGDRAAMVKLAH
+953 ADGDTSAMVKLAH

-974 GAGTLAARCGELQA
+974 GAGALAARCGELQA

-994 AADDARMIDCVD
+994 AAEDARMIDNVD
-1006 AEFVLASAA
+1006 TEFVLASAA
-1015 LRAELEPETVV
+1015 LRDELAPDPVTVR
-1026 VHSNGAQ
+1026 SNGA
-1033 ANGPRANGANA
+1033 R
-1044 PGQ
+1044 

>member
-1 LIIVAVVLSALV
+1 VIIAAVLV
-13 TMLLVAL
+13 SV
-20 FIATVGPVS
+20 FATVLCVVIFLATIGPVS

-35 RTSTPASSVQSAPGI
+35 RASSPNPTSQASPGI
-50 SLRDEVDELAQ
+50 TLRDEVDELAQ
-61 FLAAWQRVTVDRLSG
+61 FLAAWQRVTVERLSG

-109 GLRVVDGHPD
+109 GLRVVDGHPGIG
-119 VEESVV
+119 ESVV

-135 HSGQIFIGD
+135 HTGQIFIGD
-144 LNDDA
+144 LHSEL
-149 WGPDT
+149 WGQDT
-154 VAYRELTGA
+154 IAYRDGTGT

-173 GGESIGAVMVLRSA
+173 GGESVGAVMVLRSV
-187 GEITFTRVESDRAR
+187 GETQFTRVESDRAR

-224 LAADVERTRLSNS
+224 IAADVERTRLSNS

-262 TAAAGALGV
+262 TAAAGALGI
-271 DVSDVMGEL
+271 DISNVMGEL
-280 THPLFH
+280 THPRFH
-286 HNRSDGSV
+286 HNRADGSV
-294 IAFTDSPI
+294 IAFIDSPI

-313 VATEVMWRSDD
+313 VATEVMWRSDG

-404 LFTTSLN
+404 LFTTTMN
-411 GEQREYAEAI
+411 AEQREYAEAI

-462 AKVVAPKADEKD
+462 AKLVAPKADEKD
-474 LELAVMVDPQMSMRV
+474 LELAVMVDPQMPTRV

-512 VGEVILRVR
+512 SGEVILRVR
-521 KESEQGTA
+521 KESEHGKA
-529 LGVRFEIIDTGI
+529 LSVRFEVTDTGI
-541 GIDATQQARLFES
+541 GIDAAQQSRLFES

-577 KLVERMGGQVGVE
+577 KLVERMGGQVGVQSE
-590 SAAGKGS
+590 AGKGS
-597 TFWFT
+597 TFWFA
-602 LTLETSARSHGKAA
+602 LTLETGALKPGRPA
-616 PSRAALQDVRV
+616 PSHAALQDVRV
-627 LVVDDNSTNRV
+627 LVVDDNKTNRV

-648 ARSASFESGP
+648 ARSSSFESGH
-658 DALAGFRYAVEAG
+658 DALLGLHRAVEAG
-671 DPYRL
+671 DSYRL
-676 AILDYQMPGMDGIDL
+676 AVLDDQMPGMDGIEL
-691 TRAIRRDPVYDSVGL
+691 ARAIRRDPAIEGIGL
-706 ILLTSSSRP
+706 VLLTSSSRP
-715 GDTEVAE
+715 GDSRIAE
-722 AAGINAFL
+722 RAGIDAFL
-730 TKPARIANLY
+730 TKPARIANIY
-740 DCLATLL
+740 DCLAALL
-747 VRTDDEIGDPVITES
+747 EPAGDESAGVITENMP
-762 LRYSFTEVA
+762 YTFTEVA
-771 PEMRSRI
+771 SASKARL

-798 GHRVD
+798 GHVVD
-803 IADNGI
+803 VADNGI
-809 GALAALVRVRYDAVL
+809 GALAALGRVKYDAVL
-824 MDCQMPEMDGF
+824 MDCQMPDMDGF

-848 RHTVIIAMTAGAMTG
+848 RHTIVIAMTAGAMAG
-863 DQDKCLAAG
+863 DQEKCLAAG

-883 DVLASM
+883 DKLAAM
-889 VDLWAGSK
+889 ITLWTDPNAGRRHQTSYTT
-897 SHHEQA
+897 
-903 EAQDQPSGGL
+903 QPSSGL
-913 LDQTYVAGLRELGT
+913 LDQTYVTCLRELGT
-927 DEFDKLIRLFL
+927 DEFDKLVRLFL
-938 KDGQQRVDGL
+938 KDGQTRIDGL

-953 AGDRAAMVKLAH
+953 TGDTSALVKLAH

-994 AADDARMIDCVD
+994 AAEDARMIDSVD

-1015 LRAELEPETVV
+1015 LREEL
-1026 VHSNGAQ
+1026 
-1033 ANGPRANGANA
+1033 A
-1044 PGQ
+1044 PDPALA

>member
-1 LIIVAVVLSALV
+1 VILVAVLVSVLATVLCGVLLV
-13 TMLLVAL
+13 TTIGLM
-20 FIATVGPVS
+20 S

-35 RTSTPASSVQSAPGI
+35 RTSSTVATHSASAGI
-50 SLRDEVDELAQ
+50 TLRDEVDELAQ

-109 GLRVVDGHPD
+109 GLRVVDGHPA
-119 VEESVV
+119 VKESVV

-135 HSGQIFIGD
+135 HTSQIFIGD
-144 LNDDA
+144 LHSES
-149 WGPDT
+149 WGKDT
-154 VAYRELTGA
+154 IAYRDLTGA

-187 GEITFTRVESDRAR
+187 GEMHFTRVESDRAR

-210 VRLSSLSDQLRSDN
+210 VGLSSLSDQLRSDN

-262 TAAAGALGV
+262 TAASGALGV
-271 DVSDVMGEL
+271 DISKVMGEL

-286 HNRSDGSV
+286 HNRADGSV
-294 IAFTDSPI
+294 IAFNDSPI

-313 VATEVMWRSDD
+313 VATEVMWRSNG

-356 TERKRIEDDLAVAHA
+356 TERKRTEDDLAVAHA

-404 LFTTSLN
+404 LFTTTMN
-411 GEQREYAEAI
+411 AEQREYAEAI

-462 AKVVAPKADEKD
+462 AKLVAPKADEKD
-474 LELAVMVDPQMSMRV
+474 LELAVMIDPQMSMRV

-512 VGEVILRVR
+512 TGEVILQVR
-521 KESEQGTA
+521 KEAEHGNA
-529 LGVRFEIIDTGI
+529 IDLRFEVTDTGI
-541 GIDATQQARLFES
+541 GIDAAQQRRLFES
-554 FIQADAST
+554 FVQADAST

-577 KLVERMGGQVGVE
+577 KLVERMGGEVGVVSE
-590 SAAGKGS
+590 SGKGS

-602 LTLETSARSHGKAA
+602 LTLETGARALERPA
-616 PSRAALQDVRV
+616 PSGAALQDIRV
-627 LVVDDNSTNRV
+627 LVVDDNNTNRV

-648 ARSASFESGP
+648 ARSASFESGQ
-658 DALAGFRYAVEAG
+658 DALAGLRHAVEAG

-676 AILDYQMPGMDGIDL
+676 AILDYQMPQMDGIEL
-691 TRAIRRDPVYDSVGL
+691 AKSIGRDPAINGVGL
-706 ILLTSSSRP
+706 ILLTSSSGP
-715 GDTEVAE
+715 GDLQVA
-722 AAGINAFL
+722 ADAGIRAFL
-730 TKPARIANLY
+730 TKPARIADLY

-747 VRTDDEIGDPVITES
+747 APPDPEATGGVITDS
-762 LRYSFTEVA
+762 IRYSFTEVS
-771 PEMRSRI
+771 PVSRVRL

-798 GHRVD
+798 GHVVD

-809 GALAALVRVRYDAVL
+809 GALAALGRVKYDAVL

-841 RRREGSD
+841 RRREASD
-848 RHTVIIAMTAGAMTG
+848 RHTVIIAMTAGAMAG
-863 DQDKCLAAG
+863 DQDKCLASG

-883 DVLASM
+883 DKLAAM
-889 VDLWAGSK
+889 VTLWTDPDTHG
-897 SHHEQA
+897 
-903 EAQDQPSGGL
+903 DQSSSRSDSSPGL
-913 LDQTYVAGLRELGT
+913 LDQTYVTGLRELGT
-927 DEFDKLIRLFL
+927 DEFDELVRLFL
-938 KDGQQRVDGL
+938 RDGRTRVDGL
-948 RAAQT
+948 RVAQ
-953 AGDRAAMVKLAH
+953 ANGDTAAMVKLAH

-994 AADDARMIDCVD
+994 AAEDARMIDSVD

-1015 LRAELEPETVV
+1015 LREELVAGPASA
-1026 VHSNGAQ
+1026 HSSGASRD
-1033 ANGPRANGANA
+1033 AG
-1044 PGQ
+1044 

>member
-1 LIIVAVVLSALV
+1 MSGPSMILAAVLISVMVTALCVVLSL
-13 TMLLVAL
+13 
-20 FIATVGPVS
+20 ATIGPVR
-29 RRFRIV
+29 RRFRTV
-35 RTSTPASSVQSAPGI
+35 RTSSPIAASRATPGI
-50 SLRDEVDELAQ
+50 TLRDEVDELAQ
-61 FLAAWQRVTVDRLSG
+61 FLAAWQRVTVERLSG

-87 LLAHVAKLLGAER
+87 LLAHVAKLLDAER

-109 GLRVVDGHPD
+109 GLRVVDGHPA

-125 VGDSPSRRAV
+125 AGDSPSRRAV

-144 LNDDA
+144 LHSEP
-149 WGPDT
+149 WSKDT
-154 VAYRELTGA
+154 MTYRDQTGA

-173 GGESIGAVMVLRSA
+173 GGESIGAVMVLRST
-187 GEITFTRVESDRAR
+187 GEVQFTRVESDRAR

-224 LAADVERTRLSNS
+224 IAADVERTRLSNS
-237 LRMLL
+237 LRLLL

-271 DVSDVMGEL
+271 DISKVMGEL

-286 HNRSDGSV
+286 HNRADGSV
-294 IAFTDSPI
+294 IAFIDSSI
-302 YKAMHGGGSCR
+302 YKALHGGGSCR
-313 VATEVMWRSDD
+313 VATEVMWRSDG

-404 LFTTSLN
+404 LFTTTMN
-411 GEQREYAEAI
+411 AEQREYAEAI
-421 SQSAESLLTVINDIL
+421 SQSAESLLTVVNDIL

-454 LRVVVEEA
+454 LRAVVEEA
-462 AKVVAPKADEKD
+462 AKLVAPKADEKD
-474 LELAVMVDPQMSMRV
+474 LELAVMVDPQMSMRM

-512 VGEVILRVR
+512 TGEVILRVR
-521 KESEQGTA
+521 LESEHGTSV
-529 LGVRFEIIDTGI
+529 GVRFEVTDTGI
-541 GIDATQQARLFES
+541 GIDAAQQARLFES

-577 KLVERMGGQVGVE
+577 KLVERMGGQVGVLSE
-590 SAAGKGS
+590 AGKGS

-602 LTLETSARSHGKAA
+602 LMLETGAA
-616 PSRAALQDVRV
+616 TVGRPVSSRAAREAVRSS
-627 LVVDDNSTNRV
+627 VVDDNKTSRV
-638 ILEQNLRVWG
+638 TLEP
-648 ARSASFESGP
+648 SA
-658 DALAGFRYAVEAG
+658 
-671 DPYRL
+671 
-676 AILDYQMPGMDGIDL
+676 
-691 TRAIRRDPVYDSVGL
+691 
-706 ILLTSSSRP
+706 
-715 GDTEVAE
+715 
-722 AAGINAFL
+722 
-730 TKPARIANLY
+730 
-740 DCLATLL
+740 
-747 VRTDDEIGDPVITES
+747 DEIAEGVITEGV
-762 LRYSFTEVA
+762 RYAFTEVA
-771 PEMRSRI
+771 RASRVRL

-798 GHRVD
+798 GHIVD

-809 GALAALVRVRYDAVL
+809 GALAAIGRVKYDAVL

-835 EATREI
+835 EATREV
-841 RRREGSD
+841 RRREGSS
-848 RHTVIIAMTAGAMTG
+848 RHTIIIAMTAGAMAG
-863 DQDKCLAAG
+863 DRDKCLAAG

-883 DVLASM
+883 DELAAIVTRST
-889 VDLWAGSK
+889 DPGAN
-897 SHHEQA
+897 HN
-903 EAQDQPSGGL
+903 QDPSPRL
-913 LDQTYVAGLRELGT
+913 LDQTYVTGLRELGT
-927 DEFDKLIRLFL
+927 DEFDKLVRLFL
-938 KDGQQRVDGL
+938 ADGQTRIDGL
-948 RAAQT
+948 RAAQ
-953 AGDRAAMVKLAH
+953 ASGDTAAMVKLAH
-965 SLKGSASSF
+965 SFKGSASSF

-994 AADDARMIDCVD
+994 ADEDARMIDTVD

-1015 LRAELEPETVV
+1015 LREELAPHPAIVHGNGRPEASV
-1026 VHSNGAQ
+1026 
-1033 ANGPRANGANA
+1033 
-1044 PGQ
+1044 

>member
-1 LIIVAVVLSALV
+1 
-13 TMLLVAL
+13 M
-20 FIATVGPVS
+20 
-29 RRFRIV
+29 
-35 RTSTPASSVQSAPGI
+35 
-50 SLRDEVDELAQ
+50 
-61 FLAAWQRVTVDRLSG
+61 
-76 RVEQS
+76 
-81 EVLDKG
+81 
-87 LLAHVAKLLGAER
+87 
-100 IVISLLDPS
+100 
-109 GLRVVDGHPD
+109 
-119 VEESVV
+119 
-125 VGDSPSRRAV
+125 
-135 HSGQIFIGD
+135 
-144 LNDDA
+144 
-149 WGPDT
+149 
-154 VAYRELTGA
+154 
-163 GPVMAIPMVS
+163 
-173 GGESIGAVMVLRSA
+173 
-187 GEITFTRVESDRAR
+187 
-201 ILVPPLAGA
+201 
-210 VRLSSLSDQLRSDN
+210 RLSSLSDQLRSDN
-224 LAADVERTRLSNS
+224 IAADVERTRLSDS
-237 LRMLL
+237 LRLLL

-271 DVSDVMGEL
+271 DISNVMGEL

-286 HNRSDGSV
+286 HNRADGSV
-294 IAFTDSPI
+294 IEFIDSSI
-302 YKAMHGGGSCR
+302 YKALHGGGSCR
-313 VATEVMWRSDD
+313 VATEVMWRSDG

-404 LFTTSLN
+404 LFTTTLN
-411 GEQREYAEAI
+411 AEQREYAEAI

-454 LRVVVEEA
+454 LRIVVEEA
-462 AKVVAPKADEKD
+462 AKLVAPKADEKD
-474 LELAVMVDPQMSMRV
+474 LELAVMVDPQMSMRM

-512 VGEVILRVR
+512 KGEVILRVR
-521 KESEQGTA
+521 KESEHGDSV
-529 LGVRFEIIDTGI
+529 GVRFEVTDTGI
-541 GIDATQQARLFES
+541 GIDEAHQARLFES

-577 KLVERMGGQVGVE
+577 KLVERMGGQVGVLSE
-590 SAAGKGS
+590 AGKGS

-602 LTLETSARSHGKAA
+602 LTLESGAA
-616 PSRAALQDVRV
+616 TVGGPVSSRAAHQAARAHI
-627 LVVDDNSTNRV
+627 VDDNTATNV
-638 ILEQNLRVWG
+638 TLEP
-648 ARSASFESGP
+648 SA
-658 DALAGFRYAVEAG
+658 DQITEA
-671 DPYRL
+671 
-676 AILDYQMPGMDGIDL
+676 
-691 TRAIRRDPVYDSVGL
+691 
-706 ILLTSSSRP
+706 
-715 GDTEVAE
+715 
-722 AAGINAFL
+722 
-730 TKPARIANLY
+730 
-740 DCLATLL
+740 
-747 VRTDDEIGDPVITES
+747 VITES
-762 LRYSFTEVA
+762 VRYAFTEVA
-771 PEMRSRI
+771 RASQARL

-798 GHRVD
+798 GHIVD

-809 GALAALVRVRYDAVL
+809 GALAAIGRVKYDAVL

-835 EATREI
+835 EATREV
-841 RRREGSD
+841 RRREDSNQ
-848 RHTVIIAMTAGAMTG
+848 HTIIIAMTAGAMAG
-863 DQDKCLAAG
+863 DRDKCLAAG

-883 DVLASM
+883 DELAAIITRST
-889 VDLWAGSK
+889 DPGAN
-897 SHHEQA
+897 HNH
-903 EAQDQPSGGL
+903 DPSPGL
-913 LDQTYVAGLRELGT
+913 LDQTYVTGLRELGT
-927 DEFDKLIRLFL
+927 DEFDKLVRLFL
-938 KDGQQRVDGL
+938 ADGQTRIDGL

-953 AGDRAAMVKLAH
+953 SGDTAAMVKLAH

-994 AADDARMIDCVD
+994 ADEDARMIDTVD

-1015 LRAELEPETVV
+1015 LREEL
-1026 VHSNGAQ
+1026 
-1033 ANGPRANGANA
+1033 A
-1044 PGQ
+1044 PGPGIAHGDRRSEASV